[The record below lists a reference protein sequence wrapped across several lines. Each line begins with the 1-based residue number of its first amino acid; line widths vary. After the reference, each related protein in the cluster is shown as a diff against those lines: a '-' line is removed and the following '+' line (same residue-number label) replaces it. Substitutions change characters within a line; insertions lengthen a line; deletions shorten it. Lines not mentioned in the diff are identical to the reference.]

1 MAKNFGRVNVSIA
14 ASTGGLTRG
23 LKSATTQ
30 MQSFSGQVKSMNS
43 RMGTLVLMQ
52 GAQMFAGFIRGV
64 TSAVR
69 SLISMGQAQT
79 DVIGR
84 QKDLAAQ
91 LGMSYS
97 ELAGIAHVAN
107 ITGVGIESVATAA
120 TKADVALVKAQKGSK
135 QAQAAFAGLG
145 LDVAKL
151 AEMNPADR
159 FNAIAESIANI
170 PDAAGRSSA
179 AVALFGKSG
188 ANLLPIFEEGAA
200 GIAAARAEAKRLG
213 LTLTTAQVS
222 SVDQMGDSFARVQQA
237 ISGVVGQVVSF
248 LSPAVTEIAKQFTDF
263 VGSVGG
269 ANIGQ
274 AIGEALLDGAEYL
287 AGVGD
292 YIIHNFGPSIGEVFS
307 YLSQVGQQWNAV
319 FVFADRIAAAFTGAF
334 QLLQAVGSAIGL
346 VFARAVEGL
355 AKVGARIA
363 SVIPRGGSAEKML
376 RELQSGAGTLGDA
389 YAAAA
394 KDSFD
399 KSSANFQKAIF
410 GDEAAN
416 KAGEAIATPLT
427 DAVRGFRQAGRDLA
441 KPLEEQKK
449 TPTQIKTAVEVSSK
463 ELKAIVAGSS
473 AGESFRNALARGA
486 DPRNVANSADQETA
500 DNTGEAVDLLKDL
513 PDNLATAM
521 NSQFGLASITA

>member
-1 MAKNFGRVNVSIA
+1 MAKNFGRVNVSIS
-14 ASTGGLTRG
+14 ASTGALTKG
-23 LKSATTQ
+23 LKSASSQ
-30 MQSFSGQVKSMNS
+30 MQSFQGQVKSINS
-43 RMGTLVLMQ
+43 RMGALVLMQ

-97 ELAGIAHVAN
+97 QLAGIAHVAN

-145 LDVAKL
+145 LDVAQL
-151 AEMNPADR
+151 AAMNPADR
-159 FNAIAESIANI
+159 FNAIAQAIANI

-200 GIAAARAEAKRLG
+200 GIAAAQAEAKRLG

-222 SVDQMGDSFARVQQA
+222 NVDQMGDSFARVQQA
-237 ISGVVGQVVSF
+237 ISGVVGQIVAH
-248 LSPAVTEIAKQFTDF
+248 LAPAINSVALAFTDF
-263 VGSVGG
+263 VGSIGG

-274 AIGEALLDGAEYL
+274 AIGEALLDAAEFL
-287 AGVGD
+287 AQVGD
-292 YIIHNFGPSIGEVFS
+292 YIIANLGPPLQAVFS
-307 YLSQVGQQWNAV
+307 YLSQVGAQWGGIFGIAGRV
-319 FVFADRIAAAFTGAF
+319 AAAFTGAF
-334 QLLQAVGSAIGL
+334 QLFQSAGSGVGFI
-346 VFARAVEGL
+346 L
-355 AKVGARIA
+355 AKVIEQLARAGAAIA
-363 SVIPRGGSAEKML
+363 SVIPGGSDAQKF
-376 RELQSGAGTLGDA
+376 LQSVQAGAGNMANTYAKATQDAFNASMTNFETVLGDT
-389 YAAAA
+389 
-394 KDSFD
+394 SV
-399 KSSANFQKAIF
+399 
-410 GDEAAN
+410 GD
-416 KAGEAIATPLT
+416 AIATPLT
-427 DAVRGFRQAGRDLA
+427 DAVQGFRRAAREAATAIDEA
-441 KPLEEQKK
+441 VDKPAQV
-449 TPTQIKTAVEVSSK
+449 KTAVEVSSK

-473 AGESFRNALARGA
+473 AGETFRNSLMRGA
-486 DPRNVANSADQETA
+486 DPRAAGDAADRETA
-500 DNTGEAVDLLKDL
+500 DNTGEAVDLLEDL

>member
-1 MAKNFGRVNVSIA
+1 
-14 ASTGGLTRG
+14 
-23 LKSATTQ
+23 
-30 MQSFSGQVKSMNS
+30 
-43 RMGTLVLMQ
+43 MQ

-145 LDVAKL
+145 LDVAQL
-151 AEMNPADR
+151 AAMNPADR
-159 FNAIAESIANI
+159 FNAIAQAIANI

-200 GIAAARAEAKRLG
+200 GIAAAQAEAKRLG

-222 SVDQMGDSFARVQQA
+222 NVDQMGDSFARVQQA
-237 ISGVVGQVVSF
+237 ISGVVGQIVAH
-248 LSPAVTEIAKQFTDF
+248 LAPAINSVALAFTDF

-292 YIIHNFGPSIGEVFS
+292 YIIANFGPGIQAVFS

-319 FVFADRIAAAFTGAF
+319 FGFADRIAAAFTGAF
-334 QLLQAVGSAIGL
+334 QLLQSVGSAIGL

-355 AKVGARIA
+355 AKAGARIA
-363 SVIPRGGSAEKML
+363 SVIPRGGSAAKML
-376 RELQSGAGTLGDA
+376 REMEAGAGSLGDA

-394 KDSFD
+394 KDSFN

-410 GDEAAN
+410 GDDAAN
-416 KAGEAIATPLT
+416 KAGESIATPLT
-427 DAVRGFRQAGRDLA
+427 DAVKGFRMAAREAATAIDEA
-441 KPLEEQKK
+441 VDKPAQV
-449 TPTQIKTAVEVSSK
+449 KTAVEVSSK

-473 AGESFRNALARGA
+473 AGETFRNSLMRGA
-486 DPRNVANSADQETA
+486 DPRAAGEAADRETA
-500 DNTGEAVDLLKDL
+500 DNTGEAVDLLEDL

-521 NSQFGLASITA
+521 NAQFGLASITA